1 MANIYIALLLRPT
14 PFFRLVVMPERS
26 TTLPISQTAGAAAG
40 RDIIAPEQAVAG
52 KISLIVYYA
61 RFLLACF
68 VWYAAYY
75 IVSI

>member
-1 MANIYIALLLRPT
+1 MANIYIALLFGWP
-14 PFFRLVVMPERS
+14 PFFRLVVMPERT

-61 RFLLACF
+61 RFF
-68 VWYAAYY
+68 
-75 IVSI
+75 